1 MRQPA
6 SFNCDTCSHKNC
18 DENNPAHIYRWSV
31 KGLIESKTCLLP
43 MVTNN
48 SWMILD
54 WYEHYKGRV
63 LLKSGGLLE
72 QPKYYIEV
80 MTILKRRD
88 NEDARNDN
96 NQS

>member
-1 MRQPA
+1 
-6 SFNCDTCSHKNC
+6 
-18 DENNPAHIYRWSV
+18 
-31 KGLIESKTCLLP
+31 